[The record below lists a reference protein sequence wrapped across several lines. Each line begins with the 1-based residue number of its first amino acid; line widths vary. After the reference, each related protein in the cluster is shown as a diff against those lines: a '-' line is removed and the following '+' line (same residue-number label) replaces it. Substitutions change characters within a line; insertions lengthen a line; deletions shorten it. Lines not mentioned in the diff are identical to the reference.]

1 MIPLTWMAGNESHGF
16 TEEYQY
22 EGQTI
27 KELPSSLLVD
37 YDADTGMVTVLFIG
51 PKATSCSDSDSALM
65 EEVSGS
71 LRSSKSK
78 KGKKKSKK
86 SWD

>member
-1 MIPLTWMAGNESHGF
+1 MIPLTWMTGNESHGF
-16 TEEYQY
+16 REEYQY

-27 KELPSSLLVD
+27 KELPSSLAVD
-37 YDADTGMVTVLFIG
+37 YDTDTGMVTALLTG
-51 PKATSCSDSDSALM
+51 SKAISCSDSDSALM

-71 LRSSKSK
+71 LRSSKSQKRK
-78 KGKKKSKK
+78 KNSKK